1 MNVVLGLVTVILG
14 GLNIVGAVVRDRKGE
29 HSRSDHYETNAIGW
43 FILSALLFR

>member
-1 MNVVLGLVTVILG
+1 MSVVFGLVTLILG
-14 GLNIVGAVVRDRKGE
+14 GLSIIGAIVRDRKGE